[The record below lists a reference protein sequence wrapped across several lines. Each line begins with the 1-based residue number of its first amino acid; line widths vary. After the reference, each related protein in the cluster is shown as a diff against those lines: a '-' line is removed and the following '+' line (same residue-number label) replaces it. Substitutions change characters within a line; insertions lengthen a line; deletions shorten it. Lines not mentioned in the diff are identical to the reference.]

1 MAFIVPSIRTFSEK
15 WYNHGTFAKTGHMKK
30 ILIIGD
36 GSVGEHFIERAIE
49 TYSSENIYYIVQTRA
64 TKFKDASPSRF
75 KFFEFDPTSYY
86 KLANVLKMDF
96 IQIFI
101 VVNNRIDVKNI
112 LINVRT
118 MKKQVRVVVLDQ
130 WGLDIDDRNV
140 LLLDANEQLASRLI
154 DYLPNVPVIAQNVG
168 LAEGEIMEVLVPF
181 GSSFV
186 YRHVG
191 VIEQHNWRIVGVY
204 RERKLIMP
212 SRHTMIQPND
222 LLLLIG
228 QPAVLKSVYRAIK
241 RELGQFPAP
250 FGINLYLIIDMDID
264 SSANIIKL
272 LRKAFLVHKR
282 FKHTLIIKVLN
293 PGSIDLLQTIKSFR
307 KDTVIIDIDYFDIE
321 REQLILRDLVQY
333 QVGLVIV
340 SRALFAQQS
349 MREILFDG
357 NVPVFKIAVRSFSKI
372 KETVV
377 VLSDSKDLENVST
390 TVFDI
395 SAQMGYNLEMFS
407 YTNEQQESRA
417 QIIEHYNNL
426 SSIFS
431 KSIKIIEL
439 DENPIRVLNQKDNFL
454 HCLPFSEKI
463 LANPLATIFATDT
476 ERLYHRLDDY
486 HQVFIPV
493 KI

>member
-1 MAFIVPSIRTFSEK
+1 VSIRRFSEK
-15 WYNHGTFAKTGHMKK
+15 WYNHVTFGKTGHMKK
-30 ILIIGD
+30 ILIISD

-49 TYSSENIYYIVQTRA
+49 TYSSENIYYVIQAKARE
-64 TKFKDASPSRF
+64 FKDANPSRF
-75 KFFEFDPTSYY
+75 KFFEFDATSYS
-86 KLANVLKMDF
+86 KLSNVLKMEFVQVF
-96 IQIFI
+96 IA
-101 VVNNRIDVKNI
+101 VNSPMDVKNI

-118 MKKQVRVVVLDQ
+118 MKDKIRVVVLDQ

-140 LLLDANEQLASRLI
+140 FLLDANEQLASRLI

-186 YRHVG
+186 YRHIG
-191 VIEQHNWRIVGVY
+191 VIEQNNWRIVGVY
-204 RERKLIMP
+204 RERELIMP
-212 SRHTMIQPND
+212 SRHTMIHPND

-228 QPAVLKSVYRAIK
+228 QPVVLKSVYRAIK

-250 FGINLYLIIDMDID
+250 FGINLYLLIDMDVD
-264 SSANIIKL
+264 SPANILKL

-282 FKHTLIIKVLN
+282 FKRKLIIKILN

-307 KDTVIIDIDYFDIE
+307 KDTIIVDIDYFDGG
-321 REQLILRDLVQY
+321 REQIIFRDLAQF
-333 QVGLVIV
+333 QIGLVIV
-340 SRALFAQQS
+340 SRALFAQQN
-349 MREILFDG
+349 MRKILFDG
-357 NVPVFKIAVRSFSKI
+357 NVPVFKIANRSFSKI
-372 KETVV
+372 RETVV

-395 SAQMGYNLEMFS
+395 SAQMGYNLEMLS
-407 YTNEQQESRA
+407 YTNENQENSE

-431 KSIKIIEL
+431 KTIKVIEL
-439 DENPIRVLNQKDNFL
+439 DENPIRVLNQKENFL

-463 LANPLATIFATDT
+463 LSNRLSTIFSTDT
-476 ERLYHRLDDY
+476 ERLYHRLDEY
-486 HQVFIPV
+486 HQMFIPV